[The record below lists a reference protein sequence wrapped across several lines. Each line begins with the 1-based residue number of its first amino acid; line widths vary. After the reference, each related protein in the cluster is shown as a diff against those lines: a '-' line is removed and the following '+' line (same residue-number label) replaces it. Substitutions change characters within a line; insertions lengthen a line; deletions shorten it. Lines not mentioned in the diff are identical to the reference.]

1 MEKLTIKLYDMTNG
15 KLLAIFEDDELKI
28 EKGEHAT
35 IEYADPKKQYKFR
48 AVVKVAW
55 ASEVQNNEQIAL
67 VKIDETTKI
76 VEKNQDYIR
85 LYQQITKNTENLIES
100 MTDME
105 KMEEPIKLIKKAYKL
120 IKEI

>member
-15 KLLAIFEDDELKI
+15 KLLAIFEDDELRI
-28 EKGEHAT
+28 EKGEYAT
-35 IEYADPKKQYKFR
+35 IDYDNPKKQYKFR
-48 AVVKVAW
+48 ASVKVAW

>member
-1 MEKLTIKLYDMTNG
+1 M
-15 KLLAIFEDDELKI
+15 
-28 EKGEHAT
+28 
-35 IEYADPKKQYKFR
+35 
-48 AVVKVAW
+48 
-55 ASEVQNNEQIAL
+55 
-67 VKIDETTKI
+67 KIDETTKI

>member
-1 MEKLTIKLYDMTNG
+1 MENLTIKLYDMTNG
-15 KLLAIFEDDELKI
+15 NLLVISEDEELRL
-28 EKGEHAT
+28 EKGE
-35 IEYADPKKQYKFR
+35 YAAIDYSDPKKQYEFR
-48 AVVKVAW
+48 ANVKVEW

-67 VKIDETTKI
+67 VKIVETTKI

-100 MTDME
+100 MTNME

>member
-1 MEKLTIKLYDMTNG
+1 MEKLTIKLYDMANG
-15 KLLAIFEDDELKI
+15 NLLAIFEDDELRI
-28 EKGEHAT
+28 EKGEYAT
-35 IEYADPKKQYKFR
+35 IDYSDPKKEYKFR
-48 AVVKVAW
+48 ANVKVTW

>member
-15 KLLAIFEDDELKI
+15 NLLVISEDDELRL
-28 EKGEHAT
+28 EKGE
-35 IEYADPKKQYKFR
+35 YAAIDYSDPKKQYTFR
-48 AVVKVAW
+48 ASVKVEW

-100 MTDME
+100 MTNME